1 MIICVGSVFLDHIVK
16 INTFPKKP
24 IKVLAQGI
32 EKRLGGSAAVASFT
46 IKKLGINTSF
56 IGRLGNDDASKFL
69 KNELK
74 KFKIKHNNIVILS
87 PNSLLSEVITNLSTP
102 CFEDQT
108 VSAKASRLG
117 CLRP

>member
-16 INTFPKKP
+16 IDTFPKKP

-74 KFKIKHNNIVILS
+74 NLKLNIIT
-87 PNSLLSEVITNLSTP
+87 LL
-102 CFEDQT
+102 
-108 VSAKASRLG
+108 RLKE
-117 CLRP
+117 LNHHKVLFMRINKVKDFLLLLVKRNY